1 DTLYSRIKLL
11 SMKLSL
17 ILMFTGIFH
26 VSAFTFGQKITLQ
39 KKNEQL
45 GNILKEIQKQSGYN
59 ILYDSSLIPATLLVD
74 INVTNQNLN
83 STLNAVLDKHNL
95 GYKIMDK
102 NIILNHKKVIASAPT
117 TQTTP
122 GQQ

>member
-1 DTLYSRIKLL
+1 
-11 SMKLSL
+11 
-17 ILMFTGIFH
+17 
-26 VSAFTFGQKITLQ
+26 
-39 KKNEQL
+39 
-45 GNILKEIQKQSGYN
+45 IQKQSGYN

-122 GQQ
+122 GQQQTVTGKVLNEKSEILGSVTIREKGTQNSTMTDDFGNFTIEVTSSNPV